1 MTTTGDRKVRLT
13 EREREGNV
21 CQRWMA
27 LLEEEKDCIRTA
39 VTTVDVKKK
48 GDHASLRQTTILL
61 LGRFNRSID
70 QATTTISPGCPI
82 ASNTVLPGRFRGEE
96 KKY

>member
-1 MTTTGDRKVRLT
+1 MTTTGDRKVQLT

-21 CQRWMA
+21 FQRWMA
-27 LLEEEKDCIRTA
+27 LLEEEKVCIRTA

-61 LGRFNRSID
+61 LGRFNRSIT
-70 QATTTISPGCPI
+70 QQPRSVSPGCPI
-82 ASNTVLPGRFRGEE
+82 ASNTVLPGRFRDEE
-96 KKY
+96 KKN